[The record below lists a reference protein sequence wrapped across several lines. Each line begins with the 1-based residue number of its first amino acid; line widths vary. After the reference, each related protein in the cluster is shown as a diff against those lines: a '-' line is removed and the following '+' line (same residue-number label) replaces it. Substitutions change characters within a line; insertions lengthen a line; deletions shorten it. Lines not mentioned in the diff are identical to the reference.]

1 MINTVNNGIPFAPEN
16 TIDPAAGLN
25 ESLLTVDALL
35 QLAVVSVG
43 DNAPP
48 GSPANG
54 ARYVVGTA
62 PTGAWAAG
70 AGAVAQFLDG
80 AWRFYAARY
89 VLNMADGLMYVRQ
102 GATWAVAPAEW
113 TAETV
118 SQAEAE
124 AGTATTRR
132 AWTAQ
137 RVAQAVRAALLTGL
151 STASA
156 SVITATDS
164 VLSALG
170 KLQAQITGLATS
182 KLDATANA
190 VSASKLQ
197 TARTIGGVAFDGT
210 ANINLPGVNTAGNQN
225 TTGSAATLTTD
236 RTLTIGNTGKTFNGS
251 ASVSWTLAEI
261 GAVTSSVD
269 TTPGRLLTTDYLDIG
284 KLDKTLWPKATSLLT
299 LKNGPDRTVW
309 VETGTADAPN
319 PGFYGKITCQRLSST
334 TVIMEAKPL
343 FESARYIYTFT
354 PLGDSGW
361 VKETIHEVG
370 DWVDLRPY
378 LLSPFFWKA
387 ARDGNNHFPQA
398 RLVDRNTVE
407 LRGVVSFNASSAAPP
422 NGVAFRVPE
431 GFRPQMT
438 SAGICFA
445 DSSSPLWFGQTAY
458 LIQGQVNYSSN
469 PGWANGN
476 VRLMLLSA
484 PNPTAD
490 GAVDLIGIRYYLS

>member
-1 MINTVNNGIPFAPEN
+1 MSNTVNNSIPFVPEN

-43 DNAPP
+43 DNTPP

-102 GATWAVAPAEW
+102 GATWGVAAAEW

-132 AWTAQ
+132 AWTAE
-137 RVAQAVRAALLTGL
+137 RVRQA
-151 STASA
+151 
-156 SVITATDS
+156 I
-164 VLSALG
+164 LG
-170 KLQAQITGLATS
+170 
-182 KLDATANA
+182 
-190 VSASKLQ
+190 
-197 TARTIGGVAFDGT
+197 
-210 ANINLPGVNTAGNQN
+210 
-225 TTGSAATLTTD
+225 
-236 RTLTIGNTGKTFNGS
+236 
-251 ASVSWTLAEI
+251 W
-261 GAVTSSVD
+261 
-269 TTPGRLLTTDYLDIG
+269 
-284 KLDKTLWPKATSLLT
+284 W
-299 LKNGPDRTVW
+299 
-309 VETGTADAPN
+309 
-319 PGFYGKITCQRLSST
+319 
-334 TVIMEAKPL
+334 
-343 FESARYIYTFT
+343 
-354 PLGDSGW
+354 
-361 VKETIHEVG
+361 HEVG
-370 DWVDLRPY
+370 EWVDLRPY
-378 LLSPFFWKA
+378 LIPPFFWKS
-387 ARDGNNHFPQA
+387 ARDGNNHFPQI

-407 LRGVVSFNASSAAPP
+407 LRGVVSFNATSAAPP
-422 NGVAFRVPE
+422 TDAVAFRVPE

-438 SAGICFA
+438 SGGLCLA
-445 DSSSPLWFGQTAY
+445 DSTSPLWFGQTAY
-458 LIQGQVNYSSN
+458 LIQGQVNYSSD

-476 VRLMLLSA
+476 VQLLLIGA
-484 PNPTAD
+484 PNPVTD

>member
-1 MINTVNNGIPFAPEN
+1 MSNTVNNGIPFAPEN

-62 PTGAWAAG
+62 PTGAWAG
-70 AGAVAQFLDG
+70 RENQVAQWLDG

-124 AGTATTRR
+124 GGTATTRR

-137 RVAQAVRAALLTGL
+137 RVTQAIVAWWNGSAAKTQLDA
-151 STASA
+151 AS
-156 SVITATDS
+156 SGITS
-164 VLSALG
+164 
-170 KLQAQITGLATS
+170 LQAS

-190 VSASKLQ
+190 VSATKLQ
-197 TARTIGGVAFDGT
+197 T
-210 ANINLPGVNTAGNQN
+210 P
-225 TTGSAATLTTD
+225 

-251 ASVSWTLAEI
+251 ADVAWSLAEI

-309 VETGTADAPN
+309 VETGTVDAPHSV
-319 PGFYGKITCQRLSST
+319 FYGKVTCQRLSSN

-343 FESARYIYTFT
+343 FEVARYIYVFT
-354 PLGDSGW
+354 PMGDSGW
-361 VKETIHEVG
+361 MKETMHEVG
-370 DWVDLRPY
+370 EWVDLRPY
-378 LLSPFFWKA
+378 LLPPFFWKS
-387 ARDGNNHFPQA
+387 ARDGNNHFPQI

-407 LRGVVSFNASSAAPP
+407 LRGIASFNASSAAPP

-431 GFRPQMT
+431 AFRPQMT
-438 SAGICFA
+438 SAGICFSDA
-445 DSSSPLWFGQTAY
+445 SSPLWFGHSIY
-458 LIQGQVNYSSN
+458 MVQGAMNY
-469 PGWANGN
+469 NGN
-476 VRLMLLSA
+476 PVWAQGNVHIA
-484 PNPTAD
+484 PQGCPDPLAD
-490 GAVDLIGIRYYLS
+490 GAVDLSGIRYYLS